1 MSYQDLLYEVDDRV
15 AVLTFN
21 RAQRMNALGQ
31 TLIAEIKDA
40 LAKADADPEVRVIVI
55 TGTGGKAFS
64 SGYDLKESAEIPKR
78 TLPEW
83 RKRMGEDLRFTYSP
97 WECSKPVIAMID
109 GYCLAGALEFAQ
121 CCDVRYCSD
130 DSTFGLIEARFSTGI
145 ATMIM
150 PWIIGPR
157 CRELI
162 YSGDTFGADEAFRL
176 GLVNRVFPKDQLR
189 AETMKRAKRMSR
201 VSLET
206 LRGDKR
212 AINHTFEVMG
222 LRAAIQYCAET
233 CAIIDATGS
242 PEADTF
248 DNIRREKNVGEAL
261 KWRAEQFAPYE

>member
-1 MSYQDLLYEVDDRV
+1 MTYQDLLYEVDDRV

-21 RAQRMNALGQ
+21 RPQRRNALGQ
-31 TLIAEIKDA
+31 TLIAEIKAA
-40 LAKADADPEVRVIVI
+40 LTRADEDPDVRVIVI
-55 TGTGGKAFS
+55 TGAGGKAFS

-83 RKRMGEDLRFTYSP
+83 RKRMAEDLRFTYAP

-121 CCDVRYCSD
+121 CCDIRYCSD

-150 PWIIGPR
+150 PWIVGPR

-162 YSGDTFGADEAFRL
+162 YSGDTFDAQEAFRL

-201 VSLET
+201 VSLEC
-206 LRGDKR
+206 LKGDKR
-212 AINHTFEVMG
+212 AMNHTFEAMG
-222 LRAAIQYCAET
+222 LKGAIQYCADQ

-242 PEADTF
+242 PEADKF
-248 DNIRREKNVGEAL
+248 DDIRREQSVGEAL
-261 KWRAEQFAPYE
+261 KWRAAQFAPFE